1 MATVVGREAAR
12 GRGRDRARA
21 RAMDLE
27 MARAVAPATVREPGM
42 DPVADRA
49 DQDRADSDS
58 VALERE
64 PAAAQ
69 RDSRAGSANFGRQ
82 TWRACCNCSRN
93 WGKSNRVTIRNSIL

>member
-1 MATVVGREAAR
+1 VVDREAEQEQ
-12 GRGRDRARA
+12 GRARA
-21 RAMDLE
+21 RAMDLA

-49 DQDRADSDS
+49 DLDRAAEPDRADSDS

-69 RDSRAGSANFGRQ
+69 RDSRAESANCRKPNC
-82 TWRACCNCSRN
+82 RAC
-93 WGKSNRVTIRNSIL
+93 